1 MTNVVKANDL
11 KRAGDFTVDDCRLTL
26 SSGVELD
33 ISGVLLE
40 VQLYEDIDTPSVT
53 GTVSFV
59 NTDGLS
65 NRGPIIG
72 QEYLKLK
79 IRTPTFT
86 EEKNIN
92 IGNENLV
99 SLKGIIFKIYFYFF
113 GFRHP
118 NPYYPLL
125 FIKMRT

>member
-1 MTNVVKANDL
+1 MTNVVKPNDL

-59 NTDGLS
+59 NTD
-65 NRGPIIG
+65 
-72 QEYLKLK
+72 
-79 IRTPTFT
+79 
-86 EEKNIN
+86 
-92 IGNENLV
+92 
-99 SLKGIIFKIYFYFF
+99 
-113 GFRHP
+113 
-118 NPYYPLL
+118 
-125 FIKMRT
+125 